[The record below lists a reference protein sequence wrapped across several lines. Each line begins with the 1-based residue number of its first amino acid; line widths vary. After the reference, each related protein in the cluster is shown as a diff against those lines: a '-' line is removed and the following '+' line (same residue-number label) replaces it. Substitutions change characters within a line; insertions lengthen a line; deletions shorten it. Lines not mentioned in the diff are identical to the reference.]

1 MRGWAVFIYKGR
13 KIGTE
18 PAAAYWIKLTSAA
31 KFARGETSAFTPD
44 ERRAA
49 AEAMTNEIF
58 MVLDRLGVFDFWIY
72 DKLMR
77 VRDAAKPRPSAISS
91 LRPCEDDPRS
101 AVACLLR
108 GKIVNLHLIC
118 MQMQNPAESR

>member
-1 MRGWAVFIYKGR
+1 
-13 KIGTE
+13 
-18 PAAAYWIKLTSAA
+18 
-31 KFARGETSAFTPD
+31 
-44 ERRAA
+44 
-49 AEAMTNEIF
+49 MTNEIF

-108 GKIVNLHLIC
+108 GKIVNLHLKIC
-118 MQMQNPAESR
+118 MHQYLLEIQPIDDEAFATLSEFFC